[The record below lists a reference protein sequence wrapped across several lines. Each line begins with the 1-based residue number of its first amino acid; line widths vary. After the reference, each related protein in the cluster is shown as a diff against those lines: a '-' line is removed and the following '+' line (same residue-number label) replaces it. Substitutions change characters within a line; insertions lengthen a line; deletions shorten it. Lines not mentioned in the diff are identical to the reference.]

1 MKHPWWSALALVG
14 IAVASVWAIR
24 KLLSYPE
31 DPGRVSD
38 RWVRDRRREES
49 RDAH

>member
-31 DPGRVSD
+31 DLGRLSED
-38 RWVRDRRREES
+38 WVRRRRREES
-49 RDAH
+49 KVQ